1 MLRLKNVGVEE
12 GGGRGGRGGGGR
24 DGGSGGVVGLG
35 GAGKGHG
42 GNFRNVLTGIGRT
55 SIYSMK

>member
-42 GNFRNVLTGIGRT
+42 GNFRYVLTGKERT
-55 SIYSMK
+55 SI